1 MPLFFYR
8 ARDNKNNP
16 REGTIDAISLQNA
29 RDLLKT
35 KGLFVEHMHEATM
48 KDQDIK
54 KIFTIVEPT
63 EPLPLRSSEGAKGG
77 TKPTLPTEPPYYPL
91 IDTLRLYA
99 GWLLAWYGL
108 IFAVGAYQYRGI
120 LPFHSELIAGLAAST
135 TLQRTAFG
143 VFFFLMC
150 SEFHK
155 TLRGGILKGVALTS
169 LWILGTA
176 WFAVNI

>member
-8 ARDNKNNP
+8 ARDTGNIQK
-16 REGTIDAISLQNA
+16 EGTIDAISLQNA

-35 KGLFVEHMHEATM
+35 KGLLVEEIHEATM
-48 KDQDIK
+48 KDQGIK
-54 KIFTIVEPT
+54 KTFVLEAK
-63 EPLPLRSSEGAKGG
+63 EASEAI
-77 TKPTLPTEPPYYPL
+77 YFPL

-99 GWLLAWYGL
+99 GWLLAWYGI
-108 IFAVGAYQYRGI
+108 IFAIGAYQHRGV
-120 LPFHSELIAGLAAST
+120 LPFHSELIAGLASST
-135 TLQRTAFG
+135 IVQATAFG

-150 SEFHK
+150 SSFHK
-155 TLRGGILKGVALTS
+155 TLHGGILKGMALTS